1 MSLLND
7 IGDSFKEAGK
17 FMVDKTSE
25 LSGKAKNSIEKN
37 DVNNEILR
45 LFQELG
51 KELYNCGGDSSKIP
65 DLKRKLDAIG
75 EKVKRLNELTDKGA
89 QG

>member
-1 MSLLND
+1 MSIFND
-7 IGDSFKEAGK
+7 IGDGFKEAGK
-17 FMVDKTSE
+17 FMVDKTNE

-37 DVNNEILR
+37 DVNNEILN

-65 DLKRKLDAIG
+65 DLNKKLEVIG
-75 EKVKRLNELTDKGA
+75 QKVTRLNELSNTQNA
-89 QG
+89 

>member
-1 MSLLND
+1 MSIFND

-17 FMVDKTSE
+17 FMADKTSE
-25 LSGKAKNSIEKN
+25 LSEKAKNSIEKS

-51 KELYNCGGDSSKIP
+51 KELYNCGGDSTKIP
-65 DLKRKLDAIG
+65 DLSNKLAAIG
-75 EKVKRLNELTDKGA
+75 EKVTRLNELTNNEKA
-89 QG
+89 